1 MFKTSEQTDKLDAQ
15 LAKAQGEIDSAKKE
29 KTNPAFRSKYAD
41 IAAVWDACRDALSR
55 NQISVTQWPVHSDGD
70 RLHLIT
76 RLAHAGQWMMGE
88 ISLPVMK
95 KDAHGYGSA
104 VTYAKRFALA
114 AAIGVVADDE
124 HDDDGNGA
132 SAKQDAL
139 RPVLPPVSKPA
150 PAFDPLAAAQKK
162 VGDAARRVKMTAPEL
177 AKLSQKLFDA
187 PLTNLTED
195 QLSELSDVINRQE
208 DKVL

>member
-114 AAIGVVADDE
+114 AAIGVVAEDE

-132 SAKQDAL
+132 TNAHAPQ
-139 RPVLPPVSKPA
+139 KPA
-150 PAFDPLAAAQKK
+150 VKPTTIPDPLAAAKKK

-177 AKLSQKLFDA
+177 AQLSQKLFDA